1 MVFTIHRRSTRRCEI
16 DSPRG
21 AHHLLMRK
29 MRNECPFV
37 SHFHSKTAIRSLRL
51 SARDNIWMEVEWRK
65 GGFCRTKACFLM
77 LSTGRDHKHLIA
89 VSMSQQIA
97 EVSREEKRREE
108 ERRGEKRRNNN
119 PRPAFLGC
127 LSVMFQTKAVI
138 YQDRL
143 GTNARKT
150 NIIQKCR
157 ACFLL
162 SGAAVRRATD
172 CKAAEVIAP
181 RNSSSYV
188 TSESSFNSPRCCCCI
203 WIHLSICGV
212 RFHSFSDCRYWS
224 QIESGAGSYLYEL
237 RHYDGGPM
245 NR

>member
-1 MVFTIHRRSTRRCEI
+1 LNGEK
-16 DSPRG
+16 
-21 AHHLLMRK
+21 A
-29 MRNECPFV
+29 V
-37 SHFHSKTAIRSLRL
+37 SA
-51 SARDNIWMEVEWRK
+51 
-65 GGFCRTKACFLM
+65 CRTKACFLM

-97 EVSREEKRREE
+97 EVSREEKRRGE
-108 ERRGEKRRNNN
+108 ERREEKKPKK

-143 GTNARKT
+143 GTTQGRQT
-150 NIIQKCR
+150 L
-157 ACFLL
+157 FLL